1 MNIIEV
7 IKATNI
13 VVSAITEAINSKDS
27 HDVISLIPILMQ
39 IQAASDELVEKI
51 VKPMAERL
59 ERGLP
64 MEEKP
69 EEKSEEHTGIFVKPS
84 STKS

>member
-7 IKATNI
+7 IKATNV

-27 HDVISLIPILMQ
+27 HDVISILPILMQ
-39 IQAASDELVEKI
+39 IQAAGDELVEKV

-64 MEEKP
+64 MEP
-69 EEKSEEHTGIFVKPS
+69 EEKSEEEHAGIFVKPS

>member
-7 IKATNI
+7 IKATNV

-27 HDVISLIPILMQ
+27 HDVISILPILMQ
-39 IQAASDELVEKI
+39 IQAAGDELVEKV
-51 VKPMAERL
+51 VKPMAEKL
-59 ERGLP
+59 ENGLP
-64 MEEKP
+64 LEEKP
-69 EEKSEEHTGIFVKPS
+69 EEKSEEPASIFIKPS